1 MGIFNSIKNKFFSGL
16 DDDYDEYDEY
26 YRYEEI
32 RDFIMESEDD
42 YESVTFGRK
51 KAKNENEKGKEADKK
66 RTTQEEKK
74 HLNSEEAKYDRL
86 LNAVQAQELSKA
98 LALRNE
104 ASKEELRQNENI
116 ANTAPRVFIDN
127 FNREDVANY
136 VKSQCEVMEEAAAH
150 IDMAKEQYEIVTEH
164 FNDIELF
171 EAAPEGLKKQIE
183 AEAEIVDNLLVD
195 RRIFRT
201 GENKLSNSAY
211 HRIEMYE
218 DEFPGNIKFVE
229 KQETIYETIKHD
241 MRVVQGEQMALRLEA
256 RGLKRKQRHIKSAAF
271 ASLICLAVVFAIVI
285 IAMVATEGKDES
297 NTILFIVITALSAVL
312 AIGMLAMLQ
321 GTHRK
326 VVVTEIKLNK
336 AINMLNKIK
345 IKYVN
350 AANVLDYEYGKYK
363 VKNSY
368 EMSRKYEVYL
378 EMKQEQKNL
387 LEMTSKLS
395 EAEERLMALL
405 KKVGMQDCNIW
416 ASQVRALYNRKEMV
430 EIRHELA
437 SQRQKLRDQMEYNE
451 RKIEEAKNNI
461 KDVTRRHPSFTDE
474 ALKIIDEYERRNRKR

>member
-1 MGIFNSIKNKFFSGL
+1 MGIFNSIKNKFFSGS
-16 DDDYDEYDEY
+16 DDDYEEYDE

-42 YESVTFGRK
+42 YEPVTFGRK
-51 KAKNENEKGKEADKK
+51 KAENEKEKEQKAGKK
-66 RTTQEEKK
+66 RTAQEEKK
-74 HLNSEEAKYDRL
+74 HLSNEEVKYDRL
-86 LNAVQAQELSKA
+86 LNAVQAQELNKA
-98 LALRNE
+98 LSIQNE
-104 ASKEELRQNENI
+104 ASEEELMQGENI
-116 ANTAPRVFIDN
+116 ADTAQRVFIDN
-127 FNREDVANY
+127 FDREDVSNY
-136 VKSQCEVMEEAAAH
+136 VKSQCEVMEEAAGH
-150 IDMAKEQYEIVTEH
+150 IDMAKEQYEIVAEH
-164 FNDIELF
+164 FNDIEMF
-171 EAAPEGLKKQIE
+171 EAAPEVLKKQIE
-183 AEAEIVDNLLVD
+183 SEAEIVDNLLVD

-211 HRIEMYE
+211 RRIEMYE

-229 KQETIYETIKHD
+229 KQETIYESIKHD
-241 MRVVQGEQMALRLEA
+241 MRAVQGEQMALRLEA
-256 RGLKRKQRHIKSAAF
+256 RGLKRKQQHIKSAAF

-285 IAMVATEGKDES
+285 IAMVATGGEDES
-297 NTILFIVITALSAVL
+297 NTVLFIVITALSAVL

-321 GTHRK
+321 NTHRK

-368 EMSRKYEVYL
+368 ELARKYEVYL

-395 EAEERLMALL
+395 EAEERLMVLL

-437 SQRQKLRDQMEYNE
+437 GQRQKLRDQMEYNE

-461 KDVTRRHPSFTDE
+461 KDVTRKHPGFTNE
-474 ALKIIDEYERRNRKR
+474 ALKIIDEYERRNMKR

>member
-1 MGIFNSIKNKFFSGL
+1 MGIFNSIKNKFFSGS
-16 DDDYDEYDEY
+16 DDGYDKYEEY

-32 RDFIMESEDD
+32 RDFIVESEDD
-42 YESVTFGRK
+42 YGPVTFGRK
-51 KAKNENEKGKEADKK
+51 KAENENEKEQKAGQK

-74 HLNSEEAKYDRL
+74 HLSNEEAKYDRL
-86 LNAVQAQELSKA
+86 LNAVQAQELNKA
-98 LALRNE
+98 LSIQNE
-104 ASKEELRQNENI
+104 ASEEELMQGKNI
-116 ANTAPRVFIDN
+116 ADTAQRVFIYN
-127 FNREDVANY
+127 FDREDVSNY
-136 VKSQCEVMEEAAAH
+136 VKSQCEVMEEAAGH
-150 IDMAKEQYEIVTEH
+150 IDMAKEQYEIVAEH
-164 FNDIELF
+164 FNDIEMF
-171 EAAPEGLKKQIE
+171 EAAPEVLKKQIE
-183 AEAEIVDNLLVD
+183 SEAEIVDNLLVD

-201 GENKLSNSAY
+201 GENKLSNNSY
-211 HRIEMYE
+211 RMIEMYE

-229 KQETIYETIKHD
+229 KQETIYESIKHD
-241 MRVVQGEQMALRLEA
+241 MRAVQGEQMALRLEA
-256 RGLKRKQRHIKSAAF
+256 RGLKRKQQHIKSAAF

-285 IAMVATEGKDES
+285 IAMVATGGEDES
-297 NTILFIVITALSAVL
+297 NTVLFIVITALSAVL
-312 AIGMLAMLQ
+312 AIGMVAMLQ
-321 GTHRK
+321 NTHRK

-368 EMSRKYEVYL
+368 ELARKYEVYL
-378 EMKQEQKNL
+378 EMKKEQKNL

-461 KDVTRRHPSFTDE
+461 KDVTRKHPSFTNE
-474 ALKIIDEYERRNRKR
+474 ALKIIDEYERRNMKR

>member
-1 MGIFNSIKNKFFSGL
+1 MGLFNSIKKFFYS
-16 DDDYDEYDEY
+16 DSDEDYEHYDEY

-32 RDFIMESEDD
+32 RDFVVESDDD
-42 YESVTFGRK
+42 YEPVTFGK
-51 KAKNENEKGKEADKK
+51 KKVKNENAKETKK
-66 RTTQEEKK
+66 RNTQEEKK
-74 HLNSEEAKYDRL
+74 HLSNEEAKYDRL

-98 LALRNE
+98 LAL
-104 ASKEELRQNENI
+104 SEEKAKRDEHISNSVQ
-116 ANTAPRVFIDN
+116 RVFIDN
-127 FNREDVANY
+127 FNREEVSNY
-136 VKSQCEVMEEAAAH
+136 VKSQCEVMEESAGH
-150 IDMAKEQYEIVTEH
+150 IDMAREQYEIVTEH

-171 EAAPEGLKKQIE
+171 EAAPEKLKEQIE
-183 AEAEIVDNLLVD
+183 AEAELVDNLLVD
-195 RRIFRT
+195 RRIFKA

-218 DEFPGNIKFVE
+218 DEFPNNIKFVE

-241 MRVVQGEQMALRLEA
+241 MRALQGEQMALRLEA
-256 RGLKRKQRHIKSAAF
+256 RGLRRKQLHIKSAAF

-285 IAMVATEGKDES
+285 IAMVAMDGKDES
-297 NTILFIVITALSAVL
+297 NTVLFIVITALSAVL

-321 GTHRK
+321 STHRK

-345 IKYVN
+345 IRYVN
-350 AANVLDYEYGKYK
+350 AANVLDYEYEKYK

-368 EMSRKYEVYL
+368 EMARKYEVYV
-378 EMKQEQKNL
+378 EMKEEQKNI

-395 EAEERLMALL
+395 DAEERLMALL
-405 KKVGMQDCNIW
+405 KRLGMQDCNIW

-461 KDVTRRHPSFTDE
+461 KNVTIKHPGFTNE
-474 ALKIIDEYERRNRKR
+474 ALKIIDEYERRNMKR

>member
-1 MGIFNSIKNKFFSGL
+1 MGIFNSIKNKFFSGS
-16 DDDYDEYDEY
+16 DGDYDKDEEY
-26 YRYEEI
+26 YQYEEI
-32 RDFIMESEDD
+32 RDFVMESDED
-42 YESVTFGRK
+42 YEPVTFGK
-51 KAKNENEKGKEADKK
+51 KNVKNENEKEKK
-66 RTTQEEKK
+66 AGRRRSTQEEKK
-74 HLNSEEAKYDRL
+74 HLSSEEAKYDML

-98 LALRNE
+98 LALHEE
-104 ASKEELRQNENI
+104 ASKEALKQNENI
-116 ANTAPRVFIDN
+116 ANTAQRVFIDN
-127 FNREDVANY
+127 FDREDVSNY
-136 VKSQCEVMEEAAAH
+136 VKSQCEVMEESARH

-171 EAAPEGLKKQIE
+171 EAAPAELKKQIG

-211 HRIEMYE
+211 RRIEMYE

-229 KQETIYETIKHD
+229 KQETIYESIKHD
-241 MRVVQGEQMALRLEA
+241 MRAVQGEQMALRLEA
-256 RGLKRKQRHIKSAAF
+256 RGLKRKQLHIKSAAF
-271 ASLICLAVVFAIVI
+271 ASLICLAAVFAIVI
-285 IAMVATEGKDES
+285 IAMVAMEGKDGS
-297 NTILFIVITALSAVL
+297 NTVLFVVITALSAVL
-312 AIGMLAMLQ
+312 ALGMLAMLQ

-345 IKYVN
+345 IRYVN
-350 AANVLDYEYGKYK
+350 AANVLDYEYEKYK

-368 EMSRKYEVYL
+368 ELARKYEVYL
-378 EMKQEQKNL
+378 EMKQEQKNI

-437 SQRQKLRDQMEYNE
+437 SQRQKLREQMEYNE

-461 KDVTRRHPSFTDE
+461 KDVTRKHPGFTNE
-474 ALKIIDEYERRNRKR
+474 ALKIIDEYERRNMKR